1 MIGLIGSRGIIGSA
15 IHQRLRS
22 DKKDLCLFGR
32 GAPSSAYLNL
42 DEPDKITPEILK
54 GVKTLIHAAGVR
66 DEDFAADPLK
76 AYQKGSYATSK
87 LLDAGISAGIDTF
100 IYIST
105 AHVYGPLSKGIDEN
119 TPAGPISDYACAHY
133 ISEQIFKRAIT
144 KNPNARI
151 LILRPCAVY
160 GLPENLDHFI
170 RWGLVP
176 YRLPHMAAT
185 EGKIVLRK
193 GSDQI
198 YRNFVSAQCIA
209 NVIGDFIDQAAPGS
223 VLTVNPMG
231 HLDASILDFGK
242 ICADVYKDITGQ
254 DCPVTLDDSAAAIP
268 FVPPLKYSTIHP
280 ITYNQGEKVETFIKS
295 LIERCLNTKDV
306 YDINAKV

>member
-42 DEPDKITPEILK
+42 DEPDKITPETLK

-87 LLDAGISAGIDTF
+87 LLDAGIAAGIDTF

-119 TPAGPISDYACAHY
+119 TPAAPISDYACAHY
-133 ISEQIFKRAIT
+133 ISEQIFRRVIT
-144 KNPNARI
+144 KNPYARI

-185 EGKIVLRK
+185 NGKIVLRK

-209 NVIGDFIDQAAPGS
+209 NVIADFIERADPG
-223 VLTVNPMG
+223 TVQTINPIG
-231 HLDASILDFGK
+231 NLDISILGFAM
-242 ICADVYKDITGQ
+242 ICAQVYNDITSYQ
-254 DCPVTLDDSAAAIP
+254 CPVILDDSPAASP
-268 FVPPLKYSTIHP
+268 FVPPLKYGTIHP
-280 ITYNQGEKVETFIKS
+280 ITYDQGQDVKVFIQS
-295 LIERCLNTKDV
+295 LINRCFNAKTTYCMNTKV
-306 YDINAKV
+306 